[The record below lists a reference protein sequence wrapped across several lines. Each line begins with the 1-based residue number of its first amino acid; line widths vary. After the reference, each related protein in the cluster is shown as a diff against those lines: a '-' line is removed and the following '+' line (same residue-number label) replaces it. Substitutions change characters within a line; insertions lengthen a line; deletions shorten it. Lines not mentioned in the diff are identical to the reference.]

1 MGGLSMN
8 LLKYRRPYVVLIHL
22 VIIAAA
28 NYGAFWLRVDGAIP
42 ADEYALWLRLF
53 LLICAIQTFAFI
65 PFHLYEG
72 LWRYTSLW
80 DLRNIVLAVC
90 FSQTAVYLV
99 VCRILAED
107 YSRGA
112 LITDGILLVLLLGGV
127 RKLRRVYI
135 ELAVLEGEKRILIFG
150 AGAVAEMVV
159 REMHNDAARK
169 YEPIGLISDNP
180 PERHLRIRGVPV
192 VGTRADLPALMDTL
206 RPDEVLIAMPEMD
219 AAVRREL
226 VKELQ
231 LFRVPIKT
239 VPAMDE
245 LLGGRSAVTDIRNL
259 SLEDLLARP
268 PVGLDPREIREMIW
282 GKRVLVT
289 GAGGSIGSELC
300 RQIAA
305 FDPELLIMLDRYE
318 NGLYS
323 IGNELA
329 QAARQPRFRPAIGDV
344 CDSVLMD
351 HIFATHRPHIVFH
364 AAAHKHVPLMEFNPC
379 EAIKNNVIGT
389 RTVAASAQR
398 FGAER
403 FVLISSDKAVN
414 PSSMMGASK
423 RVAELMLQSMSMDGN
438 TVFITV
444 RFGNVLGS
452 NGSVVPLFLEQ
463 IKAGGP
469 VTITHPQMRRYFM
482 LIPEAVQLV
491 LHGATIGEHGVLYVL
506 EMGEQIPL
514 VEIARNLIRISGQ
527 VPDQDIPI
535 VFTGPRPGE
544 KLYEELVGADEIC
557 EASGIDKI
565 MRVRSLRAS
574 PPSQLEQQIEEL
586 GLAALRSDTAAVLEH
601 LSSLVG
607 GIQRPIGPTA
617 EVNHGSL
624 SIAASSLNGRPAP
637 DNRG

>member
-1 MGGLSMN
+1 MD
-8 LLKYRRPYVVLIHL
+8 LLRYRRPCVVLIHL

-28 NYGAFWLRVDGAIP
+28 SYAAFWLRFDGSIP
-42 ADEYALWLRLF
+42 PDEYALWMRLF
-53 LLICAIQTFAFI
+53 LLICVIQSLAFI

-90 FSQTAVYLV
+90 FSQTVVYLTV
-99 VCRILAED
+99 RRILAED

-112 LITDGILLVLLLGGV
+112 LITDGILLILLLGGV
-127 RKLRRVYI
+127 RMLRRVYI

-150 AGAVAEMVV
+150 AGAAAEMVV
-159 REMHNDAARK
+159 REMHNDAERK

-192 VGTRADLPALMDTL
+192 VGTRTDLPALMATL

-219 AAVRREL
+219 PVLRREL

-245 LLGGRSAVTDIRNL
+245 LLGGRGSVADIRDL
-259 SLEDLLARP
+259 SLEDLLPRL
-268 PVGLDPREIREMIW
+268 PVGLDSRQIREMIS
-282 GKRVLVT
+282 GRRVLVT

-329 QAARQPRFRPAIGDV
+329 KGAKQARFQSAIGDV
-344 CDSVLMD
+344 CDRVLMD
-351 HIFATHRPHIVFH
+351 HIFATHRPDIVFH
-364 AAAHKHVPLMEFNPC
+364 AAAHKHVPLMELNPC

-398 FGAER
+398 FGTKR
-403 FVLISSDKAVN
+403 FVMISSDKAVN

-423 RVAELMLQSMSMDGN
+423 RVAELMLQSWRMDGN
-438 TVFITV
+438 TVFVTV

-452 NGSVVPLFLEQ
+452 NGSVVPLFLDQ

-491 LHGATIGEHGVLYVL
+491 LHGAAIGEHGTLYVL

-514 VEIARNLIRISGQ
+514 VEIARNLIRISGH

-544 KLYEELVGADEIC
+544 KLYEELVGTDEIS
-557 EASGIDKI
+557 EPSGIDKI
-565 MRVRSLRAS
+565 MRVRALRAS
-574 PPSQLEQQIEEL
+574 PPLRLEQQIEQLEH
-586 GLAALRSDTAAVLEH
+586 AALRNDTAAVLKH
-601 LSSLVG
+601 LHSLVG
-607 GIQRPIGPTA
+607 EIQRPVEPTA
-617 EVNHGSL
+617 EVDHDSL
-624 SIAASSLNGRPAP
+624 LINAASLIGNGRPAP
-637 DNRG
+637 VSGS